1 MRQSSY
7 TIGAKQNKLR
17 LIAGDHF
24 ISLPLKVK
32 KGNVTSIL
40 DENEVLKAGTLITK
54 DGKAVKTVA
63 KVEGT
68 SEATT
73 DAWGVVYQD
82 VSFKNSM
89 SPDSDPNNATE
100 VVPVFVHGVLYESGV
115 AFSDDSVLGG
125 KDAEKAALKQIIF
138 GE

>member
-24 ISLPLKVK
+24 ITLPIKVRKGDVKSL
-32 KGNVTSIL
+32 L
-40 DENEVLKAGTLITK
+40 DANEVLLEGTLITK
-54 DGKAVKTVA
+54 DGKAV
-63 KVEGT
+63 T
-68 SEATT
+68 STTTTT

-82 VSFKNSM
+82 VSFKGSM
-89 SPDSDPNNATE
+89 SPTANKDDATE
-100 VVPVFVHGVLYESGV
+100 VVPVFVHGALYESAV
-115 AFSDDSVLGG
+115 KFNADETTKAV
-125 KDAEKAALKQIIF
+125 EKAALKQIIF

>member
-24 ISLPLKVK
+24 ISLPVKVR
-32 KGNVTSIL
+32 KGDVKAVL
-40 DENEVLKAGTLITK
+40 DSDEVLLAGTLITK
-54 DGKAVKTVA
+54 DGKAV
-63 KVEGT
+63 T
-68 SEATT
+68 SSNTTT

-82 VSFKNSM
+82 VSFKGSM
-89 SPDSDPNNATE
+89 SPTANADDATE
-100 VVPVFVHGVLYESGV
+100 VVPVFVHGALYESV
-115 AFSDDSVLGG
+115 VKFNA
-125 KDAEKAALKQIIF
+125 DATIKAVDMAALKQIIF

>member
-32 KGNVTSIL
+32 KSDIKTLLDTS
-40 DENEVLKAGTLITK
+40 EVLSAGTLITK
-54 DGKAVKTVA
+54 DGK
-63 KVEGT
+63 KVT
-68 SEATT
+68 STLSET

-82 VSFKNSM
+82 ISFKGSM
-89 SPDSDPNNATE
+89 SPTSDKDDATE
-100 VVPVFVHGVLYESGV
+100 VVPVFIHGALYESAV
-115 AFSDDSVLGG
+115 KFNSDEAIKKV
-125 KDAEKAALKQIIF
+125 EMAALKQIIF